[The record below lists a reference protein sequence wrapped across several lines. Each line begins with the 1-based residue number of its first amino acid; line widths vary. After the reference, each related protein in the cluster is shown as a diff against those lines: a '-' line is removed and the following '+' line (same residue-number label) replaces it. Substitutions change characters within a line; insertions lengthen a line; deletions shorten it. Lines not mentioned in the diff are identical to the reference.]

1 MAGLFGASAGV
12 STTGTTSSGSSTEK
26 SNIRRLSEADEAFVS
41 NLMKNFSSGATA
53 DLGKARAT
61 ALKDVKGSVNQ
72 LFSEFSNTVLP
83 QIMTQQNRTGGYGST
98 TSQLLTND
106 AFARTV
112 AQGAA
117 LTLNAVTQYENVA
130 LAKSA
135 QALQGLGTSLDALLQ
150 ASQTG
155 TVATDSKSKSRST
168 TFEASGSFGI

>member
-1 MAGLFGASAGV
+1 MTLFGGSAGV

-41 NLMKNFSSGATA
+41 NLMRNFSAGTDA
-53 DLGKARAT
+53 DLAGARSR

-83 QIMTQQNRTGGYGST
+83 QIMTQQNKTGGYNSS

-117 LTLNAVTQYENVA
+117 LTLNAVSQYENAA

-155 TVATDSKSKSRST
+155 NVATDSSSKSRST
-168 TFEASGSFGI
+168 TIKAAVNFGI

>member
-1 MAGLFGASAGV
+1 MSLFSASAST

-41 NLMKNFSSGATA
+41 NLMKNFSSGGTA
-53 DLGKARAT
+53 DLGTARKN
-61 ALKDVKGSVNQ
+61 ALADVKGSVNQ
-72 LFSEFSNTVLP
+72 LFAEFSNTVLP
-83 QIMTQQNRTGGYGST
+83 QIMTQQNKTGGYNSS

-112 AQGAA
+112 AQGAS
-117 LTLNAVTQYENVA
+117 LTMNAVSQYENAA

-135 QALQGLGTSLDALLQ
+135 QALQGFGTSLDALLQ

-155 TVATDSKSKSRST
+155 NVQTDSRSKSRST
-168 TFEASGSFGI
+168 TFSAAGGFNLA